1 MSHPV
6 SHPSIMKKHF
16 LFFIFLFLI
25 SCLGQISSDL
35 YLPALPAIRTAF
47 GTTNHLMQLS
57 LAIYMFGFSV
67 SQLFYG
73 PISDHLGRKKP
84 LTIGLAICMIG
95 TLLCQLSSNVS
106 LLIIGRFI
114 QGAGAGSGAALY
126 LSITSDVYQGNRLA
140 KIGSFLNISRVVLLA
155 CSPLIG
161 SYLLR
166 AFHWKA
172 CFIFLFVY
180 AGICFVGSLTVLR
193 ETNHNINAD
202 KIYFFRT
209 IKNIAILFKHRI
221 FISYTFCVMLAF
233 GGILAWL
240 TTLPFLLQDVVHLTP
255 VEFGWTAA
263 IAGLFFIVGG
273 FINAMIV
280 EHFGLRRML
289 MIGLLI
295 MLLGSI
301 VMLFYGLMHKID
313 TLVIMIPVVIYII
326 GSSFVFSNAYA
337 GAMVSFTEGVGTAA
351 SVYGFLQ
358 IIGGSISSFLMS
370 MMHTYDQIPLAIVL
384 MLSAAIALAVVKIQ
398 KLAS

>member
-1 MSHPV
+1 
-6 SHPSIMKKHF
+6 MKKHF

-35 YLPALPAIRTAF
+35 YLPALPTIRVVF
-47 GTTNHLMQLS
+47 NTTDHWMQFS
-57 LAIYMFGFSV
+57 LAIYMLGFSV

-73 PISDHLGRKKP
+73 PISDHFGRKNP
-84 LTIGLAICMIG
+84 LAIGLAICMIG
-95 TLLCQLSSNVS
+95 TLICQLSPNVA

-140 KIGSFLNISRVVLLA
+140 KIGSLLNISRVVLLA

-161 SYLLR
+161 GYLLR
-166 AFHWKA
+166 AFSWQA
-172 CFIFLFVY
+172 CFIFLLIY
-180 AGICFVGSLTVLR
+180 SAICFIGSLSVLH
-193 ETNHNINAD
+193 ETNQNINRNGL
-202 KIYFFRT
+202 FFLQT
-209 IKNIAILFKHRI
+209 IKNIAALFKHRI

-280 EHFGLRRML
+280 ERFGLRRML
-289 MIGLLI
+289 MVGLLI
-295 MLLGSI
+295 MLAGSI
-301 VMLFYGLMHKID
+301 VMLFYGLLQKID

-337 GAMVSFTEGVGTAA
+337 GAMMTFTEGVGTAA

-370 MMHTYDQIPLAIVL
+370 LMHTYNQIPLAIVL
-384 MLSAAIALAVVKIQ
+384 MFSAAIALAVVKIQ
-398 KLAS
+398 KLAE